1 MHAATSE
8 VENSAQCS
16 SCKLKFVHDLSQQNY
31 VPDFTGCV
39 DNGEPE
45 LDSLFFDLHRRLFD
59 FRRPFDPVVHRRNFP
74 VRVEICKLT
83 ENVELLL

>member
-1 MHAATSE
+1 MLYHNKRMFQILPGVSTIMSLYA
-8 VENSAQCS
+8 
-16 SCKLKFVHDLSQQNY
+16 LSQQKD